1 MVETKETWGLSRN
14 PPPVTEIVTRG
25 DVTDSQEP
33 VAMKKEG
40 LEEVDERVKV
50 CINKSINI
58 GTGDGCGSIL

>member
-1 MVETKETWGLSRN
+1 MGVVEKS
-14 PPPVTEIVTRG
+14 PPVTEIVTRICGG